1 MSGPPGD
8 AIDVS
13 DGTSFTELKEGYTN
27 VSGNTHTGTPGP
39 ISISD
44 FAGKS
49 FWSAGPAVPAASAG
63 KNINIKGFQYWN
75 YLESGISWGSPGN
88 ESTSG
93 RRTFNPGQGEIP
105 PGSDSG
111 SEG

>member
-8 AIDVS
+8 PIDVS

-44 FAGKS
+44 FAGCS

-63 KNINIKGFQYWN
+63 SNINIRGFQYWN
-75 YLESGISWGSPGN
+75 YLESGVNWGT
-88 ESTSG
+88 STSG
-93 RRTFNPGQGEIP
+93 QRTFNPSQGEIP
-105 PGSDSG
+105 PESDSG

>member
-13 DGTSFTELKEGYTN
+13 DGTSFTELKDGYTN
-27 VSGNTHTGTPGP
+27 LSGNTHTSTP

-49 FWSAGPAVPAASAG
+49 FWSAGPAVPPASAG
-63 KNINIKGFQYWN
+63 SNINIKGFQYWN

-93 RRTFNPGQGEIP
+93 LRTFNAGQGEIP
-105 PGSDSG
+105 PESDSG